1 MREFHTI
8 VEYSYLPKKQLFI
21 IRFLDGTCLRVP
33 LEHLPKQYQNKS
45 AEWQFAEPNKE
56 KTALFVKVGKKKV
69 EIPAFEF
76 YAAGKI
82 V

>member
-8 VEYSYLPKKQLFI
+8 VEYSYVPKKQIFI

-33 LEHLPKQYQNKS
+33 LEHLPKEYQNKK
-45 AEWQFAEPNKE
+45 AEWQLSELNKDR
-56 KTALFVKVGKKKV
+56 TALFVKVGKKKL

-76 YAAGKI
+76 YSAGRTL
-82 V
+82 